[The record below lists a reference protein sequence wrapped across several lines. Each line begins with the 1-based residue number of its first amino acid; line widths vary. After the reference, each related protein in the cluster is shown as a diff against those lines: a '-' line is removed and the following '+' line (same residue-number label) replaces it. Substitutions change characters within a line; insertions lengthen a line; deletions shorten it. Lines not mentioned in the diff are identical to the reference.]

1 MAVKLSVGLQRK
13 VGLPEFGSL
22 GASCH
27 VEFEIDSSL
36 LEHDLNRFHQ
46 KVSDAFVACRQAVHD
61 QLAPANNGTLVDAGS
76 PNPGP
81 KPSRNGH
88 QATERPYVPNP
99 PPGPGTITQSQ
110 LRAIHAISRRSHIDP
125 AVLVQELFQ
134 VERLESLSIREAS
147 RMIDELKRG
156 ATVVRT

>member
-13 VGLPEFGSL
+13 IGLPEFGSL

-36 LEHDLNRFHQ
+36 LEHDLNGFHQ
-46 KVSDAFVACRQAVHD
+46 KVSDAFVACRQAVHN
-61 QLAPANNGTLVDAGS
+61 QLAPANGTLVDSGS
-76 PNPGP
+76 HHP

-88 QATERPYVPNP
+88 QATERPYAPL
-99 PPGPGTITQSQ
+99 GPGTITQSQ

-125 AVLVQELFQ
+125 AVLAQDLFQ

-156 ATVVRT
+156 AVQT

>member
-27 VEFEIDSSL
+27 VEFEIDRSL
-36 LEHDLNRFHQ
+36 LEHDLNGFHQ

-61 QLAPANNGTLVDAGS
+61 QLATAKGPLVEVGSSHPEPKANHHG
-76 PNPGP
+76 
-81 KPSRNGH
+81 
-88 QATERPYVPNP
+88 QATTERPNGPIP
-99 PPGPGTITQSQ
+99 RPGAGTITQSQ

-125 AVLVQELFQ
+125 AVLVQERFQ
-134 VERLESLSIREAS
+134 VEKPESLSIREAS
-147 RMIDELKRG
+147 RLIDELKRC
-156 ATVVRT
+156 AAEVRS

>member
-13 VGLPEFGSL
+13 VGLPEFGSI

-36 LEHDLNRFHQ
+36 LEHDLNGFHQ
-46 KVSDAFVACRQAVHD
+46 KVSDAFVACRQAVHN
-61 QLAPANNGTLVDAGS
+61 QLAPATGNLVDAGS
-76 PNPGP
+76 PNP
-81 KPSRNGH
+81 KPNRNGH

-110 LRAIHAISRRSHIDP
+110 LRAIQAISRRSNMDP
-125 AVLVQELFQ
+125 AVLVRELFQ

-156 ATVVRT
+156 ATAVRT